1 MNQYHKKIDI
11 IVSCFNEE
19 NNISYF
25 YDEVIKNI
33 GDDKYLYNIVYVND
47 GSTDKTFENI
57 CEVVSHNLTKEQK
70 ENIKISYITF
80 THNFGHEAAM
90 CAGLDTSNADYL
102 IFMDVDLQHPPK
114 KIPDIVNK
122 LEEGADAVLLKRLK
136 YKKASILKKITSRG
150 YYYFSRYILQ
160 NKNIPDVSDY
170 FAINRNLANIIK
182 EKYDTKLRF
191 LRSFVQIESKNK
203 SVIEYE
209 AEDRYSGESR
219 YNYMKLIRLA
229 IISELSRS
237 RYLRNKY
244 KVTEKNKIYEIDKN
258 RSRYE

>member
-1 MNQYHKKIDI
+1 MKKKVDI

-19 NNISYF
+19 GNISHF
-25 YDEVIKNI
+25 YDETI
-33 GDDKYLYNIVYVND
+33 KYLKDDNYIYNIVYVND
-47 GSTDKTFENI
+47 GSTDKTFDNI
-57 CEVVSHNLTKEQK
+57 YELASHTLGKEQNVK
-70 ENIKISYITF
+70 VSYISF

-114 KIPDIVNK
+114 KITEIIK
-122 LEEGADAVLLKRLK
+122 KFEEGADAVLLKRIK
-136 YKKASILKKITSRG
+136 YKNASIVKKITSRG

-170 FAINRNLANIIK
+170 FAIDRPLANVIK
-182 EKYDTKLRF
+182 EKYNTTLRF

-203 SVIEYE
+203 ALLEYE
-209 AEDRYSGESR
+209 AEDRFSGDSR
-219 YNYMKLIRLA
+219 YNYLRLTRLA

-237 RYLRNKY
+237 KHLRNMY
-244 KVTEKNKIYEIDKN
+244 KVTETNKVYDIDKK
-258 RSRYE
+258 RSSYE